1 MRELCY
7 VFINLVVPSNLFLDK
22 DIHTCPKMSVNQFY
36 LLGEPSTSARNVE
49 LESTLDYAGIQLWI
63 AGQFAIVEPSGM
75 YNYSKILC
83 SRLTR
88 L

>member
-7 VFINLVVPSNLFLDK
+7 VFIKMVPSNLFLDT
-22 DIHTCPKMSVNQFY
+22 DPHTYPTMSVKQFY
-36 LLGEPSTSARNVE
+36 LLGEPSASARNVE

-75 YNYSKILC
+75 FSC
-83 SRLTR
+83 
-88 L
+88 

>member
-7 VFINLVVPSNLFLDK
+7 VFINIVVPSNLFLNI
-22 DIHTCPKMSVNQFY
+22 DIHTCLTMSVKQFY
-36 LLGEPSTSARNVE
+36 LLGEPSASARNVE

-75 YNYSKILC
+75 FYP
-83 SRLTR
+83 
-88 L
+88 